1 MTIYKERKFKMGKE
15 NNTKKIF
22 FILIAVFLVIVVTG
36 IYVTQ
41 QIGKSPEEKSL
52 GYLEKYLKRINV
64 TTATPNKSK
73 VTLEQTSLKDE
84 LPEIDEYDLT
94 VKGNE
99 DSDRYINVEI
109 FSSPEKS
116 GDGTD
121 GWLKEVAEKFNNSRY
136 SINGKQASVSV
147 RNISSG
153 DAVDYIVSGKHVPE
167 LFAPSNELWAA
178 MAQAQSVNLTKISD
192 SLVKNTAGILI
203 SQRTSKTLESK
214 YGKADL
220 AAVVQATTNG
230 EISFGY
236 TNPYASS
243 TGLNL
248 LISTLSYFDS
258 ENPLSEKAK
267 EGFQKFQ
274 ENIPFVS
281 YNTMQMRSAAESGSL
296 DAFIMEYQ
304 TYENDPTLKNNYTFI
319 PFGIPHNNPLYA
331 CGTISPEKTQ
341 LIEAFSKYAL
351 DEQQQNLAKNYGF
364 NQNENNSNLTT
375 YDGNTILQAQQLWK
389 EEKDSGKPIIAVFVA
404 DVSGSMSGVP
414 LSNLKKSLINGGQYI
429 NKNNYIGLVSYSTD
443 VTIEL
448 PINQFDITQRSYF
461 NNAVQSLYATGN
473 TATFD
478 AIMVATNML
487 LEKKKDIP
495 DAKLMMFVLSDG
507 ETNTGCK
514 LSDATRVVKNLNIPI
529 YTIGYNADISALGE
543 ISNINE
549 AASINA
555 DSEDVIYQLRNL
567 FNSNL

>member
-1 MTIYKERKFKMGKE
+1 MGKE
-15 NNTKKIF
+15 KNAKKTF
-22 FILIAVFLVIVVTG
+22 LILIAVFLVIVIGG
-36 IYVTQ
+36 IFITQ
-41 QIGKSPEEKSL
+41 QIGKTPEDKSL
-52 GYLEKYLKRINV
+52 GYLKSYLKKIDV
-64 TTATPNKSK
+64 TNSTPTKSK
-73 VTLEQTSLKDE
+73 LTLEQTSLKDE
-84 LPEIDEYDLT
+84 LPDIDEYELT
-94 VKGNE
+94 VRGSE
-99 DSDRYINVEI
+99 DSDTCVNIEI
-109 FSSPEKS
+109 FSSPEKA
-116 GDGTD
+116 GDGPD
-121 GWLKEVAEKFNNSRY
+121 AWLKETAENFNRSGY
-136 SINGKQASVSV
+136 TVNGKEATVSV

-153 DAVDYIVSGKHVPE
+153 DAVDYIVSGKYVPE
-167 LFAPSNELWAA
+167 LFAPSNELWIA
-178 MAQAQSVNLTKISD
+178 MAQAQSVNLIKITD
-192 SLVKNTAGILI
+192 SLVQNTAGILI
-203 SQRTSKTLESK
+203 SQSTYKTLESK

-220 AAVVQATTNG
+220 AAVVQATSNG

-248 LISTLSYFDS
+248 LLSTLSYFDS
-258 ENPLSEKAK
+258 ENPLSDKAK

-304 TYENDPTLKNNYTFI
+304 TYVNDATLKNNYTFI
-319 PFGIPHNNPLYA
+319 PFGVPHNNPLYA
-331 CGTISPEKTQ
+331 CGQVTQEKAD
-341 LIEAFSKYAL
+341 LIEAFTKYAL
-351 DEQQQNLAKNYGF
+351 DSRQQSSAKNFGF
-364 NQNENNSNLTT
+364 NQNQVSPDKIN

-404 DVSGSMSGVP
+404 DVSGSMSGTP

-429 NKNNYIGLVSYSTD
+429 NKNNYIGLVSYSSD

-448 PINQFDITQRSYF
+448 PINQFDINQRSYF
-461 NNAVQSLYATGN
+461 NSAIQNLSASGN

-487 LEKKKDIP
+487 LEKKKEVP
-495 DAKLMMFVLSDG
+495 DSKMIMFVLSDG
-507 ETNTGCK
+507 ETNTGCG
-514 LSDATRVVKNLNIPI
+514 LSDVTKVVRNLEIPI
-529 YTIGYNADISALGE
+529 YTIGYNADISALSE

>member
-1 MTIYKERKFKMGKE
+1 MGKE
-15 NNTKKIF
+15 NNAKKTF
-22 FILIAVFLVIVVTG
+22 LILIVIFLLIVIAG
-36 IYVTQ
+36 ISITQ
-41 QIGKSPEEKSL
+41 QIGKTPEEKSL
-52 GYLEKYLKRINV
+52 GYLKSYLKKIDV
-64 TTATPNKSK
+64 TNSTPTKSK
-73 VTLEQTSLKDE
+73 LTLEQTSLKDE
-84 LPEIDEYDLT
+84 LPDIDEYELT
-94 VKGNE
+94 VRGNE
-99 DSDRYINVEI
+99 DSDTCVNVEI
-109 FSSPEKS
+109 FSSPEKA
-116 GDGTD
+116 GDGPD
-121 GWLKEVAEKFNNSRY
+121 AWLKETAENFNRSGFTV
-136 SINGKQASVSV
+136 NGKEATVSV

-153 DAVDYIVSGKHVPE
+153 DAVDYIVSGKYVPE
-167 LFAPSNELWAA
+167 LFAPSNELWIA
-178 MAQAQSVNLTKISD
+178 MAQAQSVNLIKITD
-192 SLVKNTAGILI
+192 SLVQNTAGILI
-203 SQRTSKTLESK
+203 SQSTYKTLESK

-220 AAVVQATTNG
+220 AAVVQATSNG

-248 LISTLSYFDS
+248 LLSTLSYFDS
-258 ENPLSEKAK
+258 ENPLSDKAK

-304 TYENDPTLKNNYTFI
+304 TYANDATLKNNYTFI
-319 PFGIPHNNPLYA
+319 PFGVPHNNPLYA
-331 CGTISPEKTQ
+331 CGQVTQEKAD
-341 LIEAFSKYAL
+341 LIEAFTKYAL
-351 DEQQQNLAKNYGF
+351 DSRQQSSAKNFGF
-364 NQNENNSNLTT
+364 NQNQVSPDKIN

-404 DVSGSMSGVP
+404 DVSGSMSGTP

-429 NKNNYIGLVSYSTD
+429 NKNNYIGLVSYSSD

-448 PINQFDITQRSYF
+448 PINQFDINQRSYF
-461 NNAVQSLYATGN
+461 NSAIQNLSASGN

-487 LEKKKDIP
+487 LEKKQEVP
-495 DAKLMMFVLSDG
+495 DSKMIMFVLSDG
-507 ETNTGCK
+507 ETNTGCE
-514 LSDATRVVKNLNIPI
+514 LSDVTKVVRNLEIPI
-529 YTIGYNADISALGE
+529 YTIGYNADISALTD
-543 ISNINE
+543 ISSINE

>member
-1 MTIYKERKFKMGKE
+1 MEKE
-15 NNTKKIF
+15 NNVKKNFLVLVAIF
-22 FILIAVFLVIVVTG
+22 LIIVIGGILI
-36 IYVTQ
+36 TQ
-41 QIGKSPEEKSL
+41 QVGKTPEEKSI
-52 GYLEKYLKRINV
+52 GYLKNYLKRIDV
-64 TTATPNKSK
+64 TNATPTKSNIA
-73 VTLEQTSLKDE
+73 LGQTTLKDE
-84 LPEIDEYDLT
+84 LPDIDQYDLT

-99 DSDRYINVEI
+99 DSDRYINIEI

-121 GWLKEVAEKFNNSRY
+121 GWLKEVAENFNNERY
-136 SINGKQASVSV
+136 TISDKQVSVSV

-153 DAVDYIVSGKHVPE
+153 DAVDYIVSGKYVPE

-178 MAQAQSVNLTKISD
+178 MVEAKSVNLTKIAD
-192 SLVKNTAGILI
+192 SLVQNTAGILI
-203 SQRTSKTLESK
+203 SQSTYKTLESK

-220 AAVVQATTNG
+220 SAVVQATTNG

-258 ENPLSEKAK
+258 ENPLSENAK

-331 CGTISPEKTQ
+331 CGTISEEKRE
-341 LIEAFSKYAL
+341 LIELFAKYAL
-351 DEQQQNLAKNYGF
+351 ESEQQSLARNYGF
-364 NQNENNSNLTT
+364 NQNMESSDSTK

-404 DVSGSMSGVP
+404 DVSGSMSGTP

-429 NKNNYIGLVSYSTD
+429 NKNNYIGLVSYSSD

-448 PINQFDITQRSYF
+448 PINQFDINQRSYF
-461 NNAVQSLYATGN
+461 NNAIQGLSASGN

-487 LEKKKDIP
+487 LEKKEEIP
-495 DAKLMMFVLSDG
+495 DAKMMMFVLSDG
-507 ETNTGCK
+507 ETNVGCK
-514 LSDATRVVKNLNIPI
+514 LEDATKVVKNLNIPI
-529 YTIGYNADISALGE
+529 YTIGYNANITALGE